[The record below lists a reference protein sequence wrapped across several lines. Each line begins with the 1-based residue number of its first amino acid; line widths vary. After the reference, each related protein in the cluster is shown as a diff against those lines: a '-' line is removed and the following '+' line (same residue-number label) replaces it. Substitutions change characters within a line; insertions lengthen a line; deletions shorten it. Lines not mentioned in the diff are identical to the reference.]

1 MQHRTC
7 YNVSVR
13 KEVLKM
19 TVKNLP
25 FHYEPFIVAR
35 PYDGDLW
42 YWGSWESEE
51 TAHTIAIEVDGIVV
65 YAEDL
70 DP

>member
-1 MQHRTC
+1 
-7 YNVSVR
+7 
-13 KEVLKM
+13 M

-25 FHYEPFIVAR
+25 LHYEPFIVAR

>member
-1 MQHRTC
+1 
-7 YNVSVR
+7 
-13 KEVLKM
+13 M

-25 FHYEPFIVAR
+25 ATYYPYIVAR

-42 YWGSWESEE
+42 FWGSWESEE
-51 TAHTIAIEVDGIVV
+51 TAHTIANDIGGVVV